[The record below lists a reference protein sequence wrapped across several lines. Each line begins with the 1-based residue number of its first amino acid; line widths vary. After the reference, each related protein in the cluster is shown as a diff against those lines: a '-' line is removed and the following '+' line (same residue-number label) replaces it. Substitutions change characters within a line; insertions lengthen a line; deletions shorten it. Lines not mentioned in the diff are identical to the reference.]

1 MAAGVLT
8 VPRLF
13 LGEAL
18 KRLRAES
25 RKTLDE
31 TAAAIGKSRARLI
44 NVLDGKGTLT
54 VDELARL
61 LDFLGARASQKPGLL
76 ALSWTVYLAGAVAGA
91 LLLHAIAYP
100 LIVPAF
106 LLLIARTGVLLV
118 GHGPPPSRRGGSTP
132 CDRQARAATLA
143 STV

>member
-8 VPRLF
+8 VSRLF

-25 RKTLDE
+25 KKTLDE

-54 VDELARL
+54 AEELSRL
-61 LDFLGARASQKPGLL
+61 LDFLGASPADKTGLL
-76 ALSWTVYLAGAVAGA
+76 ALGAEARQRPNRRPYTDLRPSSYERITDLQAMAAEIDWYERGVIPG
-91 LLLHAIAYP
+91 LLQIPEYFEAIAADTEGI
-100 LIVPAF
+100 LWD
-106 LLLIARTGVLLV
+106 
-118 GHGPPPSRRGGSTP
+118 PS
-132 CDRQARAATLA
+132 
-143 STV
+143 

>member
-76 ALSWTVYLAGAVAGA
+76 ALGAEARKRPTRRPYTD
-91 LLLHAIAYP
+91 LLPSAYERITDLQSMANEIDWSERGVIP
-100 LIVPAF
+100 G
-106 LLLIARTGVLLV
+106 LLRM
-118 GHGPPPSRRGGSTP
+118 PE
-132 CDRQARAATLA
+132 
-143 STV
+143 